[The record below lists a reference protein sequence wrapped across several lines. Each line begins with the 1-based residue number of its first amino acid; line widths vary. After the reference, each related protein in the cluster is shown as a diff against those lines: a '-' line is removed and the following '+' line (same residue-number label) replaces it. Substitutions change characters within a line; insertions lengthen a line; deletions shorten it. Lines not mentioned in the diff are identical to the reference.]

1 MNWDAI
7 RSNRRSR
14 WSYCSSFNLSSAYLA
29 IQVRQNSN
37 ALDQQNKV
45 ENAKTAPD
53 LVELFKRYMQLQ
65 ITSSE
70 NLKVMYELL
79 HDPHRFDRDEHDP
92 VDFMRAQNIPIA
104 YRMYLE
110 NCFFQ
115 YEEGLSNDDLS
126 YNAMLLG
133 IVT

>member
-1 MNWDAI
+1 M
-7 RSNRRSR
+7 
-14 WSYCSSFNLSSAYLA
+14 
-29 IQVRQNSN
+29 
-37 ALDQQNKV
+37 DQQNKA
-45 ENAKTAPD
+45 EKAKTVQD
-53 LVELFKRYMQLQ
+53 IVELVMRYMQLQ

-70 NLKVMYELL
+70 KLKVMYEVL

-115 YEEGLSNDDLS
+115 YEEGFSNDDLS